1 MFAVV
6 YVDQF
11 IVGSVIGPVALGFYV
26 LAFNVSQWPVN
37 IFSRPVR
44 DVSPAAF
51 ARLQGDPPALRK
63 AFLSSVGLL
72 TAITLPV
79 CLVVSGAAGPIVKV
93 IYGPEWTQAATA
105 LAWLG
110 VLAGLRILF
119 ELFYDFFVVLGSS
132 RAVFA
137 VQLAWLV
144 ALVPALYVGAQTAGI
159 AGAAA
164 AHVTVAH
171 ARGPPDVSARVAP
184 RRDRLATVARPDRRP
199 AAVRH
204 RGGRG
209 GAHGPRAH
217 LARLPRAGRC
227 RRGVVAVLGLSAK
240 RMRATVAQLRT
251 VGSVSLG

>member
-1 MFAVV
+1 
-6 YVDQF
+6 
-11 IVGSVIGPVALGFYV
+11 
-26 LAFNVSQWPVN
+26 
-37 IFSRPVR
+37 VR

-51 ARLQGDPPALRK
+51 ARLQSDRPALRK

-72 TAITLPV
+72 TAVTLPV
-79 CLVVSGAAGPIVKV
+79 CLVVTGAAGPIVKV
-93 IYGPEWTQAATA
+93 VYGPEWSQAADA

-144 ALVPALYVGAQTAGI
+144 VLAPALYVGARADGI

-164 AHVTVAH
+164 AHVLVATLVVLPLYLRELH
-171 ARGPPDVSARVAP
+171 RAEIGWRPLLKRVLAPLVSGTA
-184 RRDRLATVARPDRRP
+184 
-199 AAVRH
+199 AAVVALTARELISPDLVALAVA
-204 RGGRG
+204 
-209 GAHGPRAH
+209 GA
-217 LARLPRAGRC
+217 
-227 RRGVVAVLGLSAK
+227 GVVAVLGLSAR

-251 VGSVSLG
+251 VGSVSVG